1 VPLANLAPNHGIW
14 ELRLGERAALDGVY
28 HLEVYDKSAM
38 TQSGPFP
45 LRFPNGLYALQWF
58 DSLVL
63 AGSRTPVDDREAL
76 RDLVEG
82 FIEARGSSEVWG
94 LICNALFHSDHQG
107 PFLESPWWY
116 GSAPPVVDQHPLTSA
131 VDPGAREFCQLFTD
145 LTSAQV
151 VGIRR
156 QIGDDDFDD
165 GEMALEWWVDGE
177 FVDRM
182 PPHLG
187 HGRQFKI
194 SNFDLLYLDS
204 LVSLLVKD
212 LAFPDVAEWLLTTPP
227 DREVHMGETSIG
239 FREMLGRLINEL
251 NVDLSDL
258 DADPV
263 GVSSALWLSGKVGL
277 PAMRLLDNLVSL
289 LLAQASDRD
298 RASGSRWQETDEEG
312 ESHRSSAVADEFE
325 FEIDEFYELLYGPRA
340 DHLFAFHYVRAKRAR
355 GATNWQVREHAWRF
369 DGQWDEDF
377 PDSDGDWRWRAE
389 NERLAQIPDTV
400 AEALRERGIDEEFV
414 LAWDV
419 SESIRIEG
427 VYDHIV
433 TDLFD
438 RPIDIPVG
446 IGEWAAIDHLLDLSI
461 EEVEEMSASAAEAA
475 RNVARQ
481 SMQWATEDTPE
492 NGLRNLRQFVFEGTA
507 MRASVVFRALIELLI
522 WMHRSGVPGD
532 AGRRSLDGMSVVPS
546 DPSLFTGVERLVSF
560 VAALVALTDDV
571 VVINVAATDS
581 HPEVYVQL
589 CREDDG
595 ALTLEAVSNEFLD
608 GTLTPDQVSTLL
620 SMGWQE
626 PIDSAMPNFHRFVSA
641 RETAPGEVADFLV
654 RTLIQVYG
662 THPRDR
668 HTFAPFH
675 LTSSLLSGTFGAEL
689 AANPDMNPA
698 RRARLM
704 YGIRFPDDL
713 APVPHSD

>member
-1 VPLANLAPNHGIW
+1 
-14 ELRLGERAALDGVY
+14 
-28 HLEVYDKSAM
+28 M
-38 TQSGPFP
+38 TQGGPFP
-45 LRFPNGLYALQWF
+45 LRFPTGAYALQWLE
-58 DSLVL
+58 SLIIP
-63 AGSRTPVDDREAL
+63 GSRTRADDDEAL
-76 RDLVEG
+76 ADLAES
-82 FIEARGSSEVWG
+82 FIEARGSSEVWAP
-94 LICNALFHSDHQG
+94 ICNALFHSDHHG
-107 PFLESPWWY
+107 PFLASPWWY
-116 GSAPPVVDQHPLTSA
+116 GSAPPVVEQHPLTPA
-131 VDPGAREFCQLFTD
+131 FDADARNFCQLFTD
-145 LTSAQV
+145 LTTAQV

-156 QIGDDDFDD
+156 QIGDESHEDEDVSF
-165 GEMALEWWVDGE
+165 EWWVDGA

-194 SNFDLLYLDS
+194 SNFDSVYLEALSALLIEN
-204 LVSLLVKD
+204 
-212 LAFPDVAEWLLTTPP
+212 LAFPDVAEWLLTSSP
-227 DREVHMGETSIG
+227 DRDLHMGEASIG
-239 FREMLGRLINEL
+239 FREMIGRLLNEL
-251 NVDLSDL
+251 NVDNSDL
-258 DADPV
+258 DADPTAM
-263 GVSSALWLSGKVGL
+263 SAALWLSGKIEQ
-277 PAMRLLDNLVSL
+277 PAMTLLENLVSL
-289 LLAQASDRD
+289 LLAQAADRN

-312 ESHRSSAVADEFE
+312 ESHRSGAVADEIEFE
-325 FEIDEFYELLYGPRA
+325 FDEVCELLYGPKA
-340 DHLFAFHYVRAKRAR
+340 DHLFAFHFVRAKRAR
-355 GATNWQVREHAWRF
+355 GETNWRVHEHAWRF

-377 PDSDGDWRWRAE
+377 PDDDDDWRWRAE
-389 NERLAQIPDTV
+389 NERLSQIPDIV
-400 AEALRERGIDEEFV
+400 AEVLRERGIDEEFV

-419 SESIRIEG
+419 SESIRIQG
-427 VYDHIV
+427 VYEHIV
-433 TDLFD
+433 ADLFD

-446 IGEWAAIDHLLDLSI
+446 IGEWAAIGDQLDVSI
-461 EEVEEMSASAAEAA
+461 EEVEGMSASAAEAA

-481 SMQWATEDTPE
+481 SMQWATADSPE
-492 NGLRNLRQFVFEGTA
+492 NGLRSLREFVFEGTPK
-507 MRASVVFRALIELLI
+507 RSSVVFRALIELLI

-532 AGRRSLDGMSVVPS
+532 AGRRSLDGMSIVPS

-626 PIDSAMPNFHRFVSA
+626 PIDSAMPNFHRYVLA

-675 LTSSLLSGTFGAEL
+675 LASSLLSGTFGAEL
-689 AANPDMNPA
+689 AANPEMNPA